1 MSFRSKLARLL
12 WGDYRF
18 VLSLYRILLRRDPD
32 PEGFRGWLAYLR
44 AHPETREAVIEKFL
58 ESDEFRARWGLGVR
72 GRGSDHPSDGLSRK
86 GANAHHE
93 MQASRDLATF
103 LAAGET
109 LGFQTGAD
117 PVVTVI
123 VVHYGSTALTFS
135 TLASLRASTRS
146 ALELVVVDNDGGLR
160 ASGLA
165 ARLDGAV
172 VLEPAENLGFVRGA
186 NAGAERARSG
196 RLLFLNND
204 VRVVYGAV
212 DAALRTLEEER
223 AGVVVGK
230 ILHFHGLLQEAGSV
244 VWNDGSTEAYGRG
257 SDPDCG
263 EYCYRR
269 DVDYGSGAFF
279 LTPRELFRELG
290 NFDEAYSP
298 GYYEEV
304 DYCFRLR
311 QRGWR
316 VVYEPRSVVWHCEG
330 GSFPTEASRDVTLRN
345 RSLFAARHAEALRG
359 RPAPGS
365 GRYLDSLVAACGR
378 PQALVIDDRA
388 PDPQFGAGH
397 GRMLEIVLAL
407 RAQGYQVCLYGT
419 EAAATDWGR
428 ASRFL
433 PPDVELIA
441 DRGVARLQT
450 FLAGRLP
457 HVDLLVAS
465 RHNNMQS
472 VDRILRE
479 NRDER
484 RPPIVFDMES
494 MPGEREALRASL
506 RADRPSAGVDLAAP
520 SASEIGLARRADA
533 VLVAS
538 DRDLRTLRAGSVSS
552 AFVVRHV
559 VEAWPAAPSRDGR
572 EGILFVGA
580 FHSDETP
587 NADSMQWFVGEV
599 LPRLRRAAM
608 HSASLTVAGFRR
620 SDALLPWTASEG
632 VHFLGRQDDLAEL
645 YDRSLVF
652 VAPTRFA
659 AGIPIK
665 VLEAAAR
672 GLPAVVSDV
681 LAIQLGWAP
690 DRELVVGPSTD
701 PDGFCKALLRLLE
714 DEALW
719 RIVQAG
725 ALERVSR
732 DASRES
738 FRLNLRY
745 AVRTARERAA
755 SRGEATEAERG
766 RGDS

>member
-18 VLSLYRILLRRDPD
+18 VLSLYRVLLRRDPD
-32 PEGFRGWLAYLR
+32 PEGFRGWLAHLR

-58 ESDEFRARWGLGVR
+58 ESEEFRARWGLDVR
-72 GRGSDHPSDGLSRK
+72 GRNSGGALDRLSRK
-86 GANAHHE
+86 AANAHHE
-93 MQASRDLATF
+93 MQSSRDLAAF
-103 LAAGET
+103 LATRET
-109 LGFQTGAD
+109 LGFQAGAD
-117 PVVTVI
+117 PAVSVI
-123 VVHYGSTALTFS
+123 VVHYGSTALTFA
-135 TLASLRASTRS
+135 TLASLRASTRG
-146 ALELVVVDNDGGLR
+146 ALELVVVDNDGGLQT
-160 ASGLA
+160 SGLA
-165 ARLDGAV
+165 ARLEGAV
-172 VLEPAENLGFVRGA
+172 VLEPKENLGFVRGA

-204 VRVVYGAV
+204 VRVVRGTV

-257 SDPDCG
+257 ADPDSG
-263 EYCYRR
+263 EYCFRR

-279 LTPRELFRELG
+279 LTRRELFRELG
-290 NFDEAYSP
+290 SFDEAFSP

-311 QRGWR
+311 QKGWR

-330 GSFPTEASRDVTLRN
+330 GSFSFEASRDVTLRN
-345 RSLFAARHAEALRG
+345 KALFAARHAEALRG

-365 GRYLDSLVAACGR
+365 GQYLDNLVAACGR
-378 PQALVIDDRA
+378 PQALVIDDRS

-407 RAQGYQVCLYGT
+407 REQGYQVCLYGT
-419 EAAATDWGR
+419 EAAATDWSR
-428 ASRFL
+428 VSRFL
-433 PPDVELIA
+433 PPDVELIG

-450 FLAGRLP
+450 FLTGRLP
-457 HVDLLVAS
+457 HVDILVAS
-465 RHNNMQS
+465 RLNNMRS
-472 VDRILRE
+472 VDRILGE
-479 NRDER
+479 SSHVR

-494 MPGEREALRASL
+494 MPGEREALRAAL
-506 RADRPSAGVDLAAP
+506 RADRSYDRIDLPAP
-520 SASEIGLARRADA
+520 SASEIGLARRADS

-538 DRDLRTLRAGSVSS
+538 DRDLRTLEAGSVSS

-559 VEAWPAAPSRDGR
+559 VDAFSDAPSRDGR
-572 EGILFVGA
+572 EGVLFVGA

-587 NADSMQWFVGEV
+587 NADSMRWFVGEV
-599 LPRLRRAAM
+599 LPRLRRSSK
-608 HSASLTVAGFRR
+608 HPVSLTVAGFRR
-620 SDALLPWTASEG
+620 SGALLPWSASDG
-632 VHFLGRQDDLAEL
+632 VRFLGQQDDLAGL

-681 LAIQLGWAP
+681 LAGQLGWAP
-690 DRELVVGPSTD
+690 DKEFVVGPSGD
-701 PDGFCKALLRLLE
+701 PDGFCQALLRLLE

-719 RIVQAG
+719 GTVQAG

-732 DASRES
+732 DASREA

-745 AVRTARERAA
+745 AVRAARERAA
-755 SRGEATEAERG
+755 SRGRATGAG
-766 RGDS
+766 QGHGDR